1 MDLRGETGLDVSF
14 WLLYLVS
21 GLFVFALVL
30 SSVFGLPGNFL
41 LLLFAA
47 GVGWYEGFNQLN
59 WAFLAAL
66 TGAWILGEA
75 AEFFSSAIG
84 AKRAQA
90 SRRAVLAAYAGAFLG
105 MLAGTAI
112 LPVIGTIAGSMLG
125 AFAAGYWGEYQQTGC
140 GRQARNVAVY
150 VVIGQLF
157 GLVFKLAVGLA
168 MAVAILTRL
177 PIRG

>member
-1 MDLRGETGLDVSF
+1 MDVGF
-14 WLLYLVS
+14 WLLYAVS
-21 GLFVFALVL
+21 GLFVFILVL
-30 SSVFGLPGNFL
+30 STIFGLPGNFL

-47 GVGWYEGFNQLN
+47 GVGYYEGFNQLN
-59 WAFLAAL
+59 WSFLAML
-66 TGAWILGEA
+66 TGAWVLGEA

-90 SRRAVLAAYAGAFLG
+90 SRRAIFSAYVGAFLG

-112 LPVIGTIAGSMLG
+112 LPVVGTLAGSMIG
-125 AFAAGYWGEYQQTGC
+125 AFAAGYWGEFQQTGS
-140 GRQARNVAVY
+140 GRQARNVAVN

-168 MAVAILTRL
+168 MAVAILARL
-177 PIRG
+177 PIGG